1 MSERHPPLDSSENAN
16 EADNEADNDPFEIDK
31 LILDY
36 DYLLYKI
43 QDELESI
50 QLKTLEV
57 CQKQNVL
64 VEDGLIE
71 DVIDGNIAMAKDLLD
86 KCDDLEKHYDQLDA
100 VEGIVVSFKSRLK
113 RVVTQYKKY
122 IDMKK

>member
-1 MSERHPPLDSSENAN
+1 MMSENITAVEPQENN
-16 EADNEADNDPFEIDK
+16 DVEADSDPFNIDK
-31 LILDY
+31 LIVDY

-50 QLKTLEV
+50 QLKTLEI
-57 CQKQNVL
+57 CQKQNEI
-64 VEDGLIE
+64 VEHGIIE
-71 DVIDGNIAMAKDLLD
+71 EVIDGNIGMAKDLLQ

-113 RVVTQYKKY
+113 GVITQYKKY
-122 IDMKK
+122 IDTKK